1 MKADVLIKE
10 LDRAVDN
17 FINEINNSMKL
28 DEHMKRE
35 DVCLEEY
42 LSDRF
47 SISVKNRKSNI
58 KATRYLHAA
67 NDDSKLIEESLIIKF
82 IK

>member
-10 LDRAVDN
+10 LDRAVDD
-17 FINEINNSMKL
+17 FIKEINDSMKL

-35 DVCLEEY
+35 DVCFEVH

-58 KATRYLHAA
+58 RATRHLRAA
-67 NDDSKLIEESLIIKF
+67 NNDSKLIEESLIIKF

>member
-10 LDRAVDN
+10 LDRVVDN
-17 FINEINNSMKL
+17 FIKEINDSMKL

-35 DVCLEEY
+35 DVCFELY

-58 KATRYLHAA
+58 KATRNLHAT